1 MKNKRRR
8 KMWFWLLFPKGYK
21 RLNIEHWKQI
31 FIRDRW
37 LYFGISPTFNVRLR
51 EYNRARNKLS
61 GHHRI

>member
-21 RLNIEHWKQI
+21 RLNMEHWKKI
-31 FIRDRW
+31 FRMTRW
-37 LYFGISPTFNVRLR
+37 LDFGISPTSRVRFR
-51 EYNRARNKLS
+51 EYTRARNKLS